1 MCELTGRPGHEYQN
15 GAGCTENHQSA
26 TGEGQCVYEDALFES
41 RVHRIIKDNKAA
53 ALSGAKPLFI
63 FWAPRER
70 PTNCCCPAIALT
82 CSRYILVVPPPQQ
95 SSRVDV
101 NRQSFTF
108 LLLSDAAWYANV
120 CV

>member
-1 MCELTGRPGHEYQN
+1 M
-15 GAGCTENHQSA
+15 
-26 TGEGQCVYEDALFES
+26 YEDALFES

-53 ALSGAKPLFI
+53 ALSGVKPLFI

-82 CSRYILVVPPPQQ
+82 CSRYIVPPPQQ

>member
-1 MCELTGRPGHEYQN
+1 M
-15 GAGCTENHQSA
+15 
-26 TGEGQCVYEDALFES
+26 YEDALFES

-53 ALSGAKPLFI
+53 ALSGVKPLFI

-82 CSRYILVVPPPQQ
+82 CSRYIVPPPQQ

-101 NRQSFTF
+101 NRQSCTF
-108 LLLSDAAWYANV
+108 LLLSNAAWYANV